1 MALSQKPSQPFA
13 WCDRPRQGAL
23 FLYPAATGS
32 RTREPHKAS
41 GNPFECTQNAPHR
54 TRNPASSPTP
64 FHQTTDEWVQS
75 PEQAAVENPVKE
87 LFRLCILASMKLL
100 NGAET
105 TEG

>member
-1 MALSQKPSQPFA
+1 MPPAPSLVPH
-13 WCDRPRQGAL
+13 L
-23 FLYPAATGS
+23 AANRS
-32 RTREPHKAS
+32 RTREPHEAC
-41 GNPFECTQNAPHR
+41 GNPPESTYNASDGACC
-54 TRNPASSPTP
+54 PASSPTP

-87 LFRLCILASMKLL
+87 IFRLCVLASMKLL